1 MFTTLST
8 ARRFHVVS
16 FVLAAVCFAA
26 MSLFCQNAVMGQDAS
41 GEKTTAAADVGGN
54 SSGAVESVINNLE
67 NTDKADVGN
76 SNPNSNTPDDS
87 NQAKDNVQ
95 GSQSNI
101 GEPFTIVK
109 LIKALISVLIEF
121 FLYILFGVVVLPFIW
136 YPLLRCF
143 DKKFALQ
150 KFANECISLARDENI
165 NETLW
170 SRFKRMVS
178 APITS
183 FMNWITGK
191 PEDDKTFLNRITQ
204 DNYSDGNDFN
214 SDWKRVRGIY
224 YKRYL
229 ESWYRWF
236 TKAGVIVC
244 ILLFI
249 YHYVKYLHIPD
260 YLSNY
265 FLSMF
270 GQS

>member
-1 MFTTLST
+1 MGQEAGGMET
-8 ARRFHVVS
+8 
-16 FVLAAVCFAA
+16 AAV
-26 MSLFCQNAVMGQDAS
+26 
-41 GEKTTAAADVGGN
+41 DVGGN
-54 SSGAVESVINNLE
+54 SSVADETAISNLE
-67 NTDKADVGN
+67 NSDNADVGN
-76 SNPNSNTPDDS
+76 SSPDSNTSVNSD
-87 NQAKDNVQ
+87 QEKDNNQ
-95 GSQSNI
+95 GSQSDL
-101 GEPFTIVK
+101 GELFATIK
-109 LIKALISVLIEF
+109 LIKALLSVLIEF
-121 FLYILFGVVVLPFIW
+121 LLYILLGVIVLPFIW

-150 KFANECISLARDENI
+150 KFANDCISLAGNENI

-229 ESWYRWF
+229 ESWYRWIA
-236 TKAGVIVC
+236 KAGVLACVLI
-244 ILLFI
+244 FI
-249 YHYVKYLHIPD
+249 YHFVRHLNIPD
-260 YLSNY
+260 
-265 FLSMF
+265 FLINFFLKMF